1 MFATV
6 FEPQIRNLE
15 TFEEHLHPQ
24 AVERPR
30 TPETSA
36 GPPREERPRRS
47 AAEVVGA

>member
-1 MFATV
+1 VFATV

-15 TFEEHLHPQ
+15 TFEELHPPQ
-24 AVERPR
+24 AVEHLQ

-36 GPPREERPRRS
+36 GPPCEKRPRRG